1 MTEQQWVFK
10 RTRTFRKKLDT
21 LSSDQQSKARERFR
35 EWRKEPFSQALG
47 VHKINRLSA
56 LLRRTIRAIHVE
68 KNLVVTFA
76 VVGKEITSL
85 DIGTE
90 KEVYG

>member
-1 MTEQQWVFK
+1 MAK
-10 RTRTFRKKLDT
+10 RAFLADFR
-21 LSSDQQSKARERFR
+21 
-35 EWRKEPFSQALG
+35 

-56 LLRRTIRAIHVE
+56 LLRRTIRAIYVE